1 MGAGQAEGEL
11 MRGMHFRA
19 RAPLRIG
26 LAGGGTDVDP
36 YATEKG
42 GVVFNT
48 TINKF
53 AYCTVV
59 PTDDHA
65 MSVHSSEYG
74 DSRVDLGSGPLPLDG
89 NTSLANV
96 VANHFDIKDGF
107 SMTLESEAPPGSGL
121 GGSSTVIVSI
131 ISAVCKWLDKRMSG
145 KDLAK
150 LAYDL
155 ERKELGLKGG
165 RQDQYAAVYGGFNIM
180 RFKGDDVTI
189 DSVPVA
195 QDVVNEL
202 QARTLLCYTG
212 KSRESADVI
221 DSQVKAY
228 EKGSNEKALDASKK
242 IALDMAKAVEK
253 GDITEA
259 GELLH
264 TSWQYKKDF
273 SSKISNPM
281 IDRMYKTAMDAGA
294 IGGKVSGAG
303 GGGFMFFIC
312 DYDRKYNVAKA
323 IRTANEDAVV
333 TDFMFEPRGVT
344 SWRYPNDRSHIER
357 ALRIS
362 RRHLPYRPFERPR
375 GRRRPHRGVQ
385 EGQPG
390 DIHGQRRFVCGCA
403 AHRRRVL
410 GQVLHRPPRP
420 SRGMPFQHSPRDG
433 HRQRLFLRSR
443 VQEADRGILP

>member
-180 RFKGDDVTI
+180 RFKGDDVNI
-189 DSVPVA
+189 DLLFSLIFSPMAIASSMSV
-195 QDVVNEL
+195 
-202 QARTLLCYTG
+202 
-212 KSRESADVI
+212 
-221 DSQVKAY
+221 
-228 EKGSNEKALDASKK
+228 
-242 IALDMAKAVEK
+242 AV
-253 GDITEA
+253 
-259 GELLH
+259 
-264 TSWQYKKDF
+264 
-273 SSKISNPM
+273 SSS
-281 IDRMYKTAMDAGA
+281 TA
-294 IGGKVSGAG
+294 
-303 GGGFMFFIC
+303 
-312 DYDRKYNVAKA
+312 
-323 IRTANEDAVV
+323 
-333 TDFMFEPRGVT
+333 
-344 SWRYPNDRSHIER
+344 
-357 ALRIS
+357 
-362 RRHLPYRPFERPR
+362 
-375 GRRRPHRGVQ
+375 RRPVSMRPAALMRGPILKTMSSM
-385 EGQPG
+385 EMCPSSSLE
-390 DIHGQRRFVCGCA
+390 
-403 AHRRRVL
+403 RVIMAS
-410 GQVLHRPPRP
+410 RPERGASLSCLRP
-420 SRGMPFQHSPRDG
+420 
-433 HRQRLFLRSR
+433 
-443 VQEADRGILP
+443 

>member
-1 MGAGQAEGEL
+1 M
-11 MRGMHFRA
+11 
-19 RAPLRIG
+19 RIG

-36 YATEKG
+36 YASEKG
-42 GVVFNT
+42 GIVFNT

-65 MSVHSSEYG
+65 MAVHSSEYG

-145 KDLAK
+145 KDLAR

-180 RFKGDDVTI
+180 RFNGDDVTI

-228 EKGSNEKALDASKK
+228 EKRSNEKALDASKK
-242 IALDMAKAVEK
+242 IALDMAKAVER

-273 SSKISNPM
+273 SNKVSNPM
-281 IDRMYKTAMDAGA
+281 IDRMYQTAMDAGA

-323 IRTANEDAVV
+323 IRNANEDAVL

-344 SWRYPNDRSHIER
+344 SWRYPNDRFRPRR
-357 ALRIS
+357 ALRIL
-362 RRHLPYRPFERPR
+362 RRHI
-375 GRRRPHRGVQ
+375 PH
-385 EGQPG
+385 
-390 DIHGQRRFVCGCA
+390 
-403 AHRRRVL
+403 
-410 GQVLHRPPRP
+410 
-420 SRGMPFQHSPRDG
+420 
-433 HRQRLFLRSR
+433 
-443 VQEADRGILP
+443 